1 MKIEIH
7 IDNTE
12 VQDIIDH
19 LKSQGID
26 VTADDVQFAM
36 EDYIFGAIQDSKSE
50 RFDAVVDSIIDIQ
63 D

>member
-19 LKSQGID
+19 LKTQGID
-26 VTADDVQFAM
+26 LTTDDVQFAM
-36 EDYIFGAIQDSKSE
+36 EDYIFGAIQDSQSE
-50 RFDAVVDSIIDIQ
+50 RFDSVVDSIIDVS
-63 D
+63 